1 LIPDVLLCV
10 ASRSII
16 FTLLTLLRL
25 AWHALIEQWIQ
36 KRFGPSG
43 VLILFGV
50 HLLEDKNAMRDIPEQ
65 FETVELGLGKDIVA
79 WRHFYVYPPDL
90 LSPQDVVEVKKA
102 LSWDGPT
109 PQCLQPLMEEVKRM
123 VSGFNTRTGRYTARD
138 TFDSLINRYHVDLR
152 TEHFAVGSPL
162 QHASHVKF
170 CLYTRDFNL
179 REEDVIWRIVLRRN
193 LRVNNEITD
202 LAYAEW
208 IIERRTK
215 IPSVEESFE
224 EPSVAGSEHESL
236 ANDGEPLN
244 PTRKTSIATT
254 TVSSENG
261 SLLGEFP
268 AASYETARESRLA
281 MHSESLRITLPEELF
296 DAQDLEQN
304 RLEAKKA
311 LKQVENPTRS
321 LISSQFSSVSRGSS
335 CSSLGDGE

>member
-1 LIPDVLLCV
+1 MYSFVLLLDQHHGTDPPQACL
-10 ASRSII
+10 ACIYRA
-16 FTLLTLLRL
+16 TDTEALR
-25 AWHALIEQWIQ
+25 
-36 KRFGPSG
+36 PSG

-50 HLLEDKNAMRDIPEQ
+50 QLLEDKNAMSNIPEQ

-79 WRHFYVYPPDL
+79 WRHFYVYPPAL

-138 TFDSLINRYHVDLR
+138 TFDPLINRYHVDLR

-162 QHASHVKF
+162 QHASHVRS

-208 IIERRTK
+208 IIEPKTK
-215 IPSVEESFE
+215 IPSLKESFE
-224 EPSVAGSEHESL
+224 DPSEAKSEPESL
-236 ANDGEPLN
+236 VADEKPLD
-244 PTRKTSIATT
+244 TTGQTFTT
-254 TVSSENG
+254 TTPSVSSESG
-261 SLLGEFP
+261 SLLGEFLV
-268 AASYETARESRLA
+268 ASYEADRKSRLA
-281 MHSESLRITLPEELF
+281 MDPESLGITLPEERF
-296 DAQDLEQN
+296 DTRDLEGKHRQ
-304 RLEAKKA
+304 AKRA
-311 LKQVENPTRS
+311 SEQVQDHTGS
-321 LISSQFSSVSRGSS
+321 SISSQFSSVSRVSS
-335 CSSLGDGE
+335 CSSLGDGK